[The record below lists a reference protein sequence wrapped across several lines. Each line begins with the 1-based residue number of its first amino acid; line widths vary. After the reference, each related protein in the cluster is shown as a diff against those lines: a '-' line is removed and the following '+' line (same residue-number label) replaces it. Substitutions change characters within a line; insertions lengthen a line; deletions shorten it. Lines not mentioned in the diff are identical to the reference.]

1 MEAKGMETIIIAALV
16 GIIVGGGASAG
27 VAVAVSNSK
36 EKVIAEAAAVA
47 GTKAAKD
54 VVQDLTRPASN
65 LTEPDL
71 LTVAC
76 SAEYLEKNGDM
87 LCREMFCRMQTRGMD
102 AKTSQIECEAISN
115 VMNKREMMKS
125 CDPMPELR
133 RKECYQL
140 FDERI

>member
-1 MEAKGMETIIIAALV
+1 MESIIIAALV

-27 VAVAVSNSK
+27 VAVAVSNNK
-36 EKVIAEAAAVA
+36 ESVIAEAAAVA
-47 GTKAAKD
+47 GTKAARD
-54 VVQDLTRPASN
+54 VVQDLTRPANN

-76 SAEYLEKNGDM
+76 SEEYLDKKNDL
-87 LCREMFCRMQTRGMD
+87 LCREMFCRMQTRGID

-115 VMNKREMMKS
+115 VMNKKEMMET
-125 CDPMPELR
+125 CDSMPELR

>member
-1 MEAKGMETIIIAALV
+1 MESIIIAALV

-36 EKVIAEAAAVA
+36 ESVIAEAATVA
-47 GTKAAKD
+47 GTKAARD
-54 VVQDLTRPASN
+54 VVQDLTRPANN

-76 SAEYLEKNGDM
+76 SEEYLEKKNDL
-87 LCREMFCRMQTRGMD
+87 LCREMFCRMQTRGID

-115 VMNKREMMKS
+115 VMNKKEMMET
-125 CDPMPELR
+125 CDSMPEIR

>member
-1 MEAKGMETIIIAALV
+1 MENKRMETIIIAALV

-27 VAVAVSNSK
+27 VAVAVSSSK
-36 EKVIAEAAAVA
+36 EKVIAEAATVA
-47 GTKAAKD
+47 GAQAAKD
-54 VVQDLTRPASN
+54 VVQDLTRPANN

-71 LTVAC
+71 LAVAC
-76 SAEYLEKNGDM
+76 SAEYLEKNNDL
-87 LCREMFCRMQTRGMD
+87 LCREMFCKMQTRGMD

-115 VMNKREMMKS
+115 VMNKKEMMET
-125 CDPMPELR
+125 CDSMTDLR